1 MHVTAP
7 ASSANLGPG
16 FDTLGLALDL
26 PFELIEGQSAS
37 GTVTVAA
44 SAELPADVPSGFLP
58 AEQSHPARRAYVA
71 AGGSEERELWWRS
84 PIPPGRGLGFSGA
97 ARVAGAYLA
106 LLGAGPHVEGVEHGA
121 ESHGRSTDEDV
132 TSDIATDDIATS
144 DIATRAFRIA
154 ARMEGHPDNAA
165 ASTFGGLTVAAG
177 GEAVRV
183 HGPGGLVERLRLVT
197 WSPGEGTSTDSSRS
211 HLGEAVPLPVAISS
225 IGRTSLWVA
234 AIASGRLDLLRQACL
249 DELHQPARL
258 AARPDSA
265 AILDA
270 CLDSEQ
276 VLAAWLSGSG
286 PTVAAMLASDEAASQ
301 LAEQL
306 SETYSLDD
314 RDLSRVRVLKI
325 DVQGVRPVIP
335 D

>member
-26 PFELIEGQSAS
+26 PFELIEGQTAS
-37 GTVTVAA
+37 GGA
-44 SAELPADVPSGFLP
+44 SGPASGGASGLASGGASGGASRSAPVDVPPGFLL
-58 AEQSHPARRAYVA
+58 AEQGHPACRAYVA
-71 AGGSEERELWWRS
+71 AGGAPERELWWRS

-106 LLGAGPHVEGVEHGA
+106 LLGSGSELDG
-121 ESHGRSTDEDV
+121 
-132 TSDIATDDIATS
+132 
-144 DIATRAFRIA
+144 AFRIA
-154 ARMEGHPDNAA
+154 AGLEGHPDNAA

-177 GEAVRV
+177 GAAVRV
-183 HGPGGLVERLRLVT
+183 RGPEGLVERLRLVT
-197 WSPGEGTSTDSSRS
+197 WSPAEGTSTDSSRS
-211 HLGEAVPLPVAISS
+211 HLEEGVPLPIAISS
-225 IGRTSLWVA
+225 IGRASLWVA

-258 AARPDSA
+258 AARPDA
-265 AILDA
+265 AAVLRA

-286 PTVAAMLASDEAASQ
+286 PTVAALLGSEQDASR

-306 SETYSLDD
+306 TAGSPVDHQD
-314 RDLSRVRVLKI
+314 RSRVRVLKI
-325 DVQGVRPVIP
+325 DVKGVHQVIP

>member
-26 PFELIEGQSAS
+26 PFELIEGQPAS
-37 GTVTVAA
+37 GGEQRPTPVV
-44 SAELPADVPSGFLP
+44 VPSGFLL
-58 AEQSHPARRAYVA
+58 ADQGHPARRAYVA
-71 AGGSEERELWWRS
+71 AGGEPERELWWRS

-106 LLGAGPHVEGVEHGA
+106 LIGAGPD
-121 ESHGRSTDEDV
+121 S
-132 TSDIATDDIATS
+132 SDIATDDA
-144 DIATRAFRIA
+144 ATRAFRIA
-154 ARMEGHPDNAA
+154 ARLEGHPDNAA
-165 ASTFGGLTVAAG
+165 ASTFGGLTVAVG

-183 HGPGGLVERLRLVT
+183 RGPEELVEGLRLVT
-197 WSPGEGTSTDSSRS
+197 WSPAEGTSTDSSRA
-211 HLGEAVPLPVAISS
+211 HLGDDVSLPVAIAS

-265 AILDA
+265 AILGA
-270 CLDSEQ
+270 CLDDEQ

-286 PTVAAMLASDEAASQ
+286 PTVAALLGSDEAADR
-301 LAEQL
+301 LADRLDGQL
-306 SETYSLDD
+306 SGASHAGLND
-314 RDLSRVRVLKI
+314 RSRVRVLKI
-325 DVQGVRPVIP
+325 DVQGVRTVIP